1 MERRMENMKPN
12 EKTTILNHNTLFDLA
27 VKSAYVIAKTLD
39 ERYADKDRPEVTPV
53 IHWYH

>member
-1 MERRMENMKPN
+1 MKPN
-12 EKTTILNHNTLFDLA
+12 EKTTILDHNTLFDLA

-39 ERYADKDRPEVTPV
+39 ERYADRDRSEVTPV

>member
-1 MERRMENMKPN
+1 MNTN
-12 EKTTILNHNTLFDLA
+12 EKTISLNHNTLFDLV